1 LFVFEF
7 SSELHEHMSTIGI
20 IHVFL
25 IVYLLDVESWTIYM
39 TGLVSTTNQY
49 STIVFSHDDV
59 LKLLDI
65 VQFNIRY
72 ILC

>member
-1 LFVFEF
+1 LFVYEF
-7 SSELHEHMSTIGI
+7 NSELHEHMSTIGI

-49 STIVFSHDDV
+49 STIVFSHDDM